1 MSDSAVPQSTL
12 ASASVLTSQV
22 GGHSGVMASED
33 GSLLMKPALPLELAF
48 YQTELIQ
55 NPALQG
61 LRPFVPKFY
70 GTLRLEGQAGEGG
83 IMEVKPVPEEGMPK
97 ESLVL
102 ENLSHR
108 FTKPNILDIK
118 LGTILHDDDAPPE
131 KAERMTNTAKNTTSF
146 ETGVR
151 LTGFQVYDN
160 TTGTAINT
168 PKSYGKSI
176 KRTDLPSGIARFFP
190 CSHPAEG
197 LPRSTLLPI
206 LQGIKE
212 NVEEIRDAVKGV
224 EIRMVATSLL
234 IMYEGD
240 VEKAGEGVR
249 YMDMDEDEDV
259 PEEKEEDD
267 SDDDDEEEEGSKWP
281 FVVKLIDFAHT
292 KHVPGQGPDEG
303 FLKGVDTTLRLLEGR
318 IKEVEAIEETKA

>member
-1 MSDSAVPQSTL
+1 M
-12 ASASVLTSQV
+12 
-22 GGHSGVMASED
+22 
-33 GSLLMKPALPLELAF
+33 
-48 YQTELIQ
+48 
-55 NPALQG
+55 
-61 LRPFVPKFY
+61 
-70 GTLRLEGQAGEGG
+70 
-83 IMEVKPVPEEGMPK
+83 
-97 ESLVL
+97 L

-151 LTGFQVYDN
+151 LTGFQVRSPPPSSSLNLKFLKSNLSLSQVYDN

>member
-1 MSDSAVPQSTL
+1 MSDSAIPQSTL
-12 ASASVLTSQV
+12 ASASVLASQV

-48 YQTELIQ
+48 YQTELTR
-55 NPALQG
+55 NPGLQA

-70 GTLRLEGQAGEGG
+70 GTLRLEGQVAEGG
-83 IMEVKPVPEEGMPK
+83 IMEVKPVPEEGMPR

-118 LGTILHDDDAPPE
+118 LGTILHDEDASPE
-131 KAERMTNTAKNTTSF
+131 KVERMTNTAKNTTSF

-160 TTGTAINT
+160 STSLPINT

-176 KRTDLPSGIARFFP
+176 KPSDLPDGIARFFP
-190 CSHPAEG
+190 CDYPAHG
-197 LPRSTLLPI
+197 LPRSTLLTI
-206 LQGIKE
+206 LQGVRE
-212 NVEEIRDAVKGV
+212 NVEEIRDAVKEV

-240 VEKAGEGVR
+240 VGKAKEGVKH
-249 YMDMDEDEDV
+249 MDEDEDEEE
-259 PEEKEEDD
+259 EEKEDGED
-267 SDDDDEEEEGSKWP
+267 SDDEEEEEEGSKWP

-292 KHVPGQGPDEG
+292 KHVPGQGPDVG

-318 IKEVEAIEETKA
+318 IKEVEAIEETQS